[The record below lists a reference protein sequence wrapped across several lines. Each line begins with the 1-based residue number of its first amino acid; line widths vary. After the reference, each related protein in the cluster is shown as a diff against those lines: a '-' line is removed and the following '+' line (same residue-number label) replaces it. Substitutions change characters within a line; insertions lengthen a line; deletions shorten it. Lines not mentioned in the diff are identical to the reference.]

1 MLNKELSTINNEDIN
16 YIKSEYDKHKNLRK
30 TRDIVNRVLDLNLTI
45 YNIKKL
51 IWQVSDELEELKELN
66 EKVEE

>member
-1 MLNKELSTINNEDIN
+1 MLNKELSTINNEDID
-16 YIKSEYDKHKNLRK
+16 YIKSEYNKHKNLRK

-51 IWQVSDELEELKELN
+51 I
-66 EKVEE
+66 